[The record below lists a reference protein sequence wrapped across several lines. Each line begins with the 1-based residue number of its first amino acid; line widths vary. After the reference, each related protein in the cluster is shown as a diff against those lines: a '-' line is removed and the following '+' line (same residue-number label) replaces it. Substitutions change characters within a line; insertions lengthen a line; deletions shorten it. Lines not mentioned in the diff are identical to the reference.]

1 MSTTPTTP
9 TMSTTSNL
17 ETLDEQY
24 EETRLIIE
32 ELLDDGSDP
41 EGLYSIE
48 HHFASDNF
56 EDLEKV
62 AVEAYKLS
70 YDVTDAEEL
79 ELDDGSIIF
88 CCDAVREMPLDPELI
103 NQQVAQ
109 LLALA
114 DRCDVTYDGW
124 GTYFVDPNGDDESDD
139 YDEDGEYQDDDGEEQ
154 IRH

>member
-1 MSTTPTTP
+1 MS
-9 TMSTTSNL
+9 NREIL
-17 ETLDEQY
+17 AEQY

-48 HHFASDNF
+48 HHLASDNF
-56 EDLEKV
+56 EDLEKA

-79 ELDDGSIIF
+79 ELDDGSVIF

-103 NQQVAQ
+103 NEQVAQ
-109 LLALA
+109 LVELA

-124 GTYFVDPNGDDESDD
+124 GTYFVDPNEEDDGD
-139 YDEDGEYQDDDGEEQ
+139 YDEEEEDGEET
-154 IRH
+154 RH